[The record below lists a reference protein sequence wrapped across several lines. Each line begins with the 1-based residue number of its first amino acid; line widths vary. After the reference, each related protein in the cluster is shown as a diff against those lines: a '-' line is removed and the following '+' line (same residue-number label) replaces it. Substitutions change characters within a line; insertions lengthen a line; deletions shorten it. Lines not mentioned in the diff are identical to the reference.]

1 MFAYDATACHD
12 LRHAARIWCWK
23 EASLDIHNIPAIAFV
38 GLASWVLACCGNP
51 SADSRAAIGT
61 RAIASDDQ
69 ITQAYP
75 SPSDVKK
82 LAAAEFFESLTLA
95 AATAPEAK
103 LDTMIAAARTEEKK
117 IHSLMSANAMV
128 SVTANLGEIAAARR
142 SLNRTDIAIASVEI
156 YRSLVTD
163 LSRKGTV
170 PTAVNLLDYCGFL
183 YSANLE
189 AKPVRWSEMAVA
201 VGIADAEW
209 KGLETRISNISLRAR
224 FGQVLRDMN
233 GAASQRD
240 PAIAAKSVKLE
251 LDLVGELE
259 RQFPVPKEHA
269 KT

>member
-1 MFAYDATACHD
+1 
-12 LRHAARIWCWK
+12 LN
-23 EASLDIHNIPAIAFV
+23 IHNIPAIAFV
-38 GLASWVLACCGNP
+38 GLASWALPSCGNP
-51 SADSRAAIGT
+51 SADSSAAIAA
-61 RAIASDDQ
+61 RATGSDAQ
-69 ITQAYP
+69 NTQADP
-75 SPSDVKK
+75 SPSDTKK
-82 LAAAEFFESLTLA
+82 LAAAEFFENLTLA

-103 LDTMIAAARTEEKK
+103 LDTMIAAARTGEKE
-117 IHSLMSANAMV
+117 IHSTLSANAMV

-163 LSRKGTV
+163 LSRKDAV
-170 PTAVNLLDYCGFL
+170 PAAVNLLDYCGFL
-183 YSANLE
+183 YIANLE

-209 KGLETRISNISLRAR
+209 KGLETRIPDMPLRAR

-233 GAASQRD
+233 AAAGQRD

-251 LDLVGELE
+251 LDLVNELE
-259 RQFPVPKEHA
+259 KQFPVPKEHA